1 LYSYKY
7 GYGALDAYRYVIAA
21 KTWNPVK
28 PQAWMLTETVQLK
41 DGRMSE
47 KEYFG
52 GEFIAKGGITSTITI
67 TKAMLDKDN
76 FESLEHVN
84 IKVWIDHA
92 RRGDVKVE
100 ITSPNQIKSILAGA
114 RSGDNSDEG
123 FPGWT
128 FMTVKHW

>member
-1 LYSYKY
+1 M
-7 GYGALDAYRYVIAA
+7 AA
-21 KTWNPVK
+21 KTWNLVK
-28 PQAWMLTETVQLK
+28 PQAWVLAETVRLK

-76 FESLEHVN
+76 LESLEHVN

-100 ITSPNQIKSILAGA
+100 IISPNQIKSILAGT

-123 FPGWT
+123 FSGWT